1 MLQFVVALLEIIFN
15 LVKDWAKSTSTA
27 KVRAP
32 PAAGTRMASFM
43 WRAAEGGCWPNIG
56 AHDVTQALTP
66 HITLFHVTDKMSWS
80 QPRDNWS
87 NYWFARRGRQV
98 CCSSATSSSSAAPSG
113 PGSSISSQDNFHL
126 IITAKIFI
134 NCDHDPLSLM
144 SGHSKRYNCPLV
156 RVTAAIDSSLQ
167 HSVPENIYCLLG

>member
-1 MLQFVVALLEIIFN
+1 M
-15 LVKDWAKSTSTA
+15 
-27 KVRAP
+27 RAP

-43 WRAAEGGCWPNIG
+43 WRAAEGQISEPGDR
-56 AHDVTQALTP
+56 HDVTQALNCTSP
-66 HITLFHVTDKMSWS
+66 CFMSQIKCHDLS
-80 QPRDNWS
+80 HGTIDQTIDLHAAA
-87 NYWFARRGRQV
+87 AR
-98 CCSSATSSSSAAPSG
+98 CSSSATSSSSAAPSG

-167 HSVPENIYCLLG
+167 HSVPENIYCLVG

>member
-1 MLQFVVALLEIIFN
+1 MLQLMVSPLEIITYQLRLSKKHIHRKSAISPGCGDTHGKFHVAGSGGR
-15 LVKDWAKSTSTA
+15 LAKYRSSWCH
-27 KVRAP
+27 
-32 PAAGTRMASFM
+32 ASP
-43 WRAAEGGCWPNIG
+43 E
-56 AHDVTQALTP
+56 LY
-66 HITLFHVTDKMSWS
+66 ITLFHVTDKMSWS

-113 PGSSISSQDNFHL
+113 PGSSISTQDNFHL

-167 HSVPENIYCLLG
+167 HSVPENIYCLVG